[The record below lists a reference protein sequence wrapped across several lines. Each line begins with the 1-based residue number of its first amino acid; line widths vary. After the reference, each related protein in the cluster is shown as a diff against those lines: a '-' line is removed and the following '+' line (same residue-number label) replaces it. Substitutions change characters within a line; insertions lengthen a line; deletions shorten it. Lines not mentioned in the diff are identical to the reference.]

1 MNFDQSFE
9 LLIGNEGAF
18 TNDPRDKGNWDS
30 GRCNVGTLKG
40 TKYGISA
47 AQYPLE
53 NIKELTLERA
63 KQLYKRDYWDKLNCD
78 QLPLTIAF
86 DMFDMAVNSGV
97 KNAAITL
104 QKTVQFFQDGI
115 IGKQTLNAVHAMDK
129 ELLDKRFNAN
139 RLLFICDI
147 PTFPTYGKG
156 WVKRVAFNL
165 LKD

>member
-9 LLIGNEGAF
+9 LLIGNEGVF
-18 TNDPRDKGNWDS
+18 TNDPRDHGNWDS

-53 NIKELTLERA
+53 NIKDMKLERA

-78 QLPLTIAF
+78 QMPQTIAF

-104 QKTVQFFQDGI
+104 QKTVQFLQDGI
-115 IGKQTLNAVHAMDK
+115 IGKQTLDAVHAMDK

-139 RLLFICDI
+139 RLLFICAI

-165 LKD
+165 LRD

>member
-9 LLIGNEGAF
+9 LLIDTEKGY
-18 TNDPRDKGNWDS
+18 TNDPRDRGNWDS
-30 GRCNVGTLKG
+30 GQCGVGECKG

-53 NIKELTLERA
+53 DIANMNLDRA
-63 KQLYKRDYWDKLNCD
+63 KFLYKRDYWDKLKCD
-78 QLPLTIAF
+78 MLPSSISF
-86 DMFDMAVNSGV
+86 DMFDMGVNSGV

-104 QKTVQFFQDGI
+104 QKTVQFLQDGI
-115 IGKQTLNAVHAMDK
+115 IGKQTLDAVHAMEK

-139 RLLFICDI
+139 RLLFICAI

-156 WVKRVAFNL
+156 WVKRVAFNML
-165 LKD
+165 RD